1 MTLVTMTGGT
11 RERAGRRATVV
22 ATFRA
27 WRLPMRLTAPARCA
41 PFLLCLLG
49 IVSAGAAAGTPAGTT
64 ATDADALPSI
74 GLARAPDGRWTVRY
88 ALPAPATR
96 LVFSRPDTQGTR
108 ARDWAPLDPAF
119 RIAVEDGIEVVRRQ
133 DGRAFREAAFAMRP
147 LYVSLEKDYAPFSPF
162 GDGGLLLYTGRFH
175 ACAERCDG
183 PDAPAWRLTLVPPA
197 NQHAIIGGRVVDTVD
212 VMDGGDGTNLYVG
225 NATPVETPDVLAVI
239 DATMP
244 PDIRARLTALLPRL
258 MALYAGQL
266 GALPSKPM
274 LFASRDAA
282 HPGGGYGYQGGTL
295 PGQVF
300 MHLYGDN
307 PAFATPAFAGRLDAF
322 FAHEAAHMYQHYPE
336 AAQADTWIHEGGA
349 DALAAVALRQLGEG
363 DPATV
368 PAQLAQARAACASSL
383 AAGPLGEAGARGDFD
398 AYYRCGFVL
407 QMAVDAAVRRASN
420 GQCDLFCVWRDFQAR
435 VRGGASWT
443 GATFIE
449 AARRR
454 GGDGVA
460 DFLAA
465 ATGGKVDTP
474 ASLLASGMAAAGLPP
489 APTQN

>member
-1 MTLVTMTGGT
+1 
-11 RERAGRRATVV
+11 
-22 ATFRA
+22 
-27 WRLPMRLTAPARCA
+27 MRLTTLAHCA
-41 PFLLCLLG
+41 TVLLLLL
-49 IVSAGAAAGTPAGTT
+49 SPLAANAADTPADRAAPGV
-64 ATDADALPSI
+64 DALPAI
-74 GLARAPDGRWTVRY
+74 ALARAPDGRWSVRY

-96 LVFSRPDTQGTR
+96 LVFSRPDTHGIR

-175 ACAERCDG
+175 ACADRCEG
-183 PDAPAWRLTLVPPA
+183 LDAPAWRLTLVPPA
-197 NQHAIIGGRVVDTVD
+197 NQHAIVGGRVVDTVD
-212 VMDGGDGTNLYVG
+212 VMDGEDGTNLYVG
-225 NATPVETPDVLAVI
+225 SAVPVETPDVVAVI
-239 DATMP
+239 DAAMP
-244 PDIRARLTALLPRL
+244 TDIRTRLTTLLPRL
-258 MALYAGQL
+258 MAVYAGQL
-266 GALPSKPM
+266 GALPTKPM

-322 FAHEAAHMYQHYPE
+322 FAHEAAHLYQHYPE

-363 DPATV
+363 DPAAV
-368 PAQLAQARAACASSL
+368 PAQLAQARTACATSL
-383 AAGPLGEAGARGDFD
+383 AAGPLAEAGTRGDFD

-420 GQCDLFCVWRDFQAR
+420 GQCDLFCVWRDFQGR
-435 VRGGASWT
+435 VRNGAPWT
-443 GATFIE
+443 GATFIA
-449 AARRR
+449 AARSR
-454 GGDGVA
+454 GGDAVA
-460 DFLAA
+460 EFLRA
-465 ATGGKVDTP
+465 ATEGRAEAPG
-474 ASLLASGMAAAGLPP
+474 ALLASGMAAAGLP
-489 APTQN
+489 AAE